1 MKNMVFVTGATGL
14 LGRVIVLELLKQG
27 KSVRA
32 SRREQSNLNEMKE
45 SLRYYSP
52 DHEFFFGKIEWVN
65 VDLTCKESIIKA
77 LMGVEEVYHCAGK
90 VSYDPSEKEEIFH
103 FNINVTV
110 NILKASQL
118 CKIKKFLYVS
128 SSVIF
133 QSVENNGFITEDSKL
148 ISEIDNTVYA
158 ISKLKA
164 DSEVYNAMKS
174 DLNVIIINPGMIIGS
189 GNRNT
194 GSLQFLKLLTT
205 GYYTFSG
212 GTACVDVRD
221 VAKIAILLMEKNR
234 FGERFLI
241 ASDNKTYKDISVMA
255 GSKPEKHIPITLNR
269 SVLTIARVPAV
280 FLRYL
285 FPQFR
290 LLTKENIRFL
300 TSFPRISNRKI
311 INELNYHFIPI
322 EESLTFYT
330 HHFMTD

>member
-45 SLRYYSP
+45 SLRYYSS

-174 DLNVIIINPGMIIGS
+174 DLNIIIINPGMIIGS

-300 TSFPRISNRKI
+300 TSFPKISSRKI

-330 HHFMTD
+330 QHFMED